1 MTTSRKIAHT
11 QAVSMLKIQGIVTLV
26 FGGLG
31 ALLGLILMIL
41 FGFALSQAYSDN
53 DIIEYGVYFTMSVLF
68 ILIPHVYFVV
78 SGIVLIRQPE
88 PKLAKLVT
96 IINLVVGAVAN
107 YIVLAFAIISLVQ
120 TKEYEE
126 GYKKPK
132 E

>member
-1 MTTSRKIAHT
+1 MTTSKKIAHT
-11 QAVSMLKIQGIVTLV
+11 QAVSMLKVQGIVTLV
-26 FGGLG
+26 FGALG
-31 ALLGLILMIL
+31 AFLGLILVIL

-53 DIIEYGVYFTMSVLF
+53 DIIEYGVYFVMSVLF
-68 ILIPHVYFVV
+68 ILIPHVYFII
-78 SGIVLIRQPE
+78 SGVVLIRQPE
-88 PKLAKLVT
+88 PKLARLMT

-120 TKEYEE
+120 HKEYEE